1 MNEKLKE
8 FLDAKKD
15 TEQKKYEKEKQ
26 RTLLELG
33 LYEKVYAPTVGYG
46 HIDGDNKVVKFP
58 ITNKNTK
65 IGDIIKVSISGEK
78 VDVIIDKIE
87 SEYSEE
93 FSSSEWDSASSTNKY
108 YKKVPVEITDE
119 EYQEVKK
126 YSKGDVLVQ
135 NNNPIATTLRVIAVL
150 VYIVGFI
157 GGIVIGDAV
166 AEYSWEF
173 SWGTAFIYWFVSFFS
188 GTTILGFAEIIQ
200 LLHDIKNK

>member
-1 MNEKLKE
+1 MNEKLKD

-15 TEQKKYEKEKQ
+15 AEKKRYEEEKQ
-26 RTLLELG
+26 KTLIELG
-33 LYEKVYAPTVGYG
+33 LYEKVYSP
-46 HIDGDNKVVKFP
+46 DN
-58 ITNKNTK
+58 N
-65 IGDIIKVSISGEK
+65 
-78 VDVIIDKIE
+78 
-87 SEYSEE
+87 YSEE
-93 FSSSEWDSASSTNKY
+93 FSSSEWDSANLTNKY

-166 AEYSWEF
+166 AEYSW
-173 SWGTAFIYWFVSFFS
+173 GTAFIYWFVSFFS

>member
-8 FLDAKKD
+8 FLEAKKD
-15 TEQKKYEKEKQ
+15 AEKKKYQEEKQ
-26 RTLLELG
+26 KTLIELG
-33 LYEKVYAPTVGYG
+33 LFEKVYSP
-46 HIDGDNKVVKFP
+46 DN
-58 ITNKNTK
+58 N
-65 IGDIIKVSISGEK
+65 
-78 VDVIIDKIE
+78 
-87 SEYSEE
+87 YSAE
-93 FSSSEWDSASSTNKY
+93 FSSYEWDSANSTNKY

-157 GGIVIGDAV
+157 GGIVIGDAA

-173 SWGTAFIYWFVSFFS
+173 SWGTAFIYWFISFFS

-200 LLHDIKNK
+200 LLNDIKNK